1 MVDSPHDKLFK
12 EAFGSVPAMAAL
24 LRSVLPSSLAAR
36 LDLGTL
42 SAVPGTFT
50 DARLAASES
59 DLLFSVELE
68 GRPALVYVLVEH
80 KSGTDRW
87 VTFQVLR
94 YVVRIWERVLA
105 ASPSPSALPPVIP
118 LVVHHG
124 EVPWAGPTRLVELVD
139 LVVVELPE
147 LGRLVPDFAVL
158 LDDLTVAT
166 DAELESRQL
175 GLFATVA
182 AVFLRDARDPVRVVP
197 AVDRMAAL
205 YGSLRRAPD
214 GARAVALLLRYLSL
228 VADVDP
234 VEVTAVLERQ
244 LPEAKELVM
253 NWVERW
259 QEEGRRMGRQE
270 GRMEGRL
277 RTLRRQLELR
287 FGPLD
292 DSLLAQ
298 LEGADEEEL
307 DRYTERVLTAG
318 TVGEVFVASR
328 VAR

>member
-1 MVDSPHDKLFK
+1 
-12 EAFGSVPAMAAL
+12 
-24 LRSVLPSSLAAR
+24 
-36 LDLGTL
+36 
-42 SAVPGTFT
+42 
-50 DARLAASES
+50 
-59 DLLFSVELE
+59 VELE

-228 VADVDP
+228 VAAVDP
-234 VEVTAVLERQ
+234 AEVTAVLERQ

-259 QEEGRRMGRQE
+259 KEEGRRMGRQE